1 MTALKGKSMSQPDQ
15 NEVNAWAAAQSLN
28 IKLPGKSPAYWHRFL
43 TNNRRRD
50 RAVLDSIPFR
60 RAARTVLYHL
70 NDLTGFAERELARRS
85 GNAARPKLDTH
96 GSREGKGAGFRWAVA
111 GRHAIDEGE
120 GSVLLKVSGIKL
132 GLSLTPGQARALA
145 DQLMQYADKL
155 EATVGGGR

>member
-1 MTALKGKSMSQPDQ
+1 MSKPDQ

-43 TNNRRRD
+43 TNSRRRD
-50 RAVLDSIPFR
+50 RAVLDPIPFR
-60 RAARTVLYHL
+60 RAGRTVLYHL
-70 NDLTGFAERELARRS
+70 NDLAGFAARELVRRS

-96 GSREGKGAGFRWAVA
+96 GRREGKGAGFRWVVA
-111 GRHAIDEGE
+111 ARHASDEGE
-120 GSVLLKVSGIKL
+120 GSVLLKVSGITV

-155 EATVGGGR
+155 EATDGGAQ